1 MFRCGRDT
9 LASPARFRH
18 RTRMMVRPIAVL
30 LLLFGL
36 ATLSPAHA
44 ACLPHPG
51 TEAAVAEC
59 EAAAVGGDA
68 AAALVLGDALGD
80 AGSPRYTPAAA
91 VAWWERAAAAGQ
103 GAALRRLFD
112 AFWFGR
118 GVSADQG
125 RAEAYLDRALAQ
137 RAGWAGLV
145 RALQLESSDVA
156 ASAALYTGG
165 AVAGNCRAQL
175 RLAHG
180 HSRGG
185 WIEKNGAQ
193 AYFWAVVAARRGAT
207 DDSHAL
213 FDERFPYKSCG
224 TEAFFLRDEL
234 GRRVAPELRARAE
247 AAAAA
252 WVPGQVPERM
262 GPPEAPAAPGV
273 AMPARRS
280 ASLPLWMPLP
290 ATLRRPA
297 AKARLD
303 PQAVFA
309 AAGPAV
315 WVVVAARGEDDL
327 KALRTRTGSAVAI
340 DGDTLLTNC
349 HVVVDMAVV
358 YIKQG
363 RRMARVRPVAA
374 DEASDRC
381 LLRAD
386 DVQLKPVAGMRDYD
400 DLKVGESVFSIGAPR
415 GLEATLGQG
424 LVSGL
429 RTIKAVRYVQTT
441 APISAG
447 SSGGGLFD
455 TAGNLL
461 GVTTFQYRE
470 SQGINFAIAAEDY
483 FR

>member
-1 MFRCGRDT
+1 
-9 LASPARFRH
+9 
-18 RTRMMVRPIAVL
+18 MMVRPIAAVL
-30 LLLFGL
+30 LLLGL
-36 ATLSPAHA
+36 VPLSPAHA
-44 ACLPHPG
+44 ACVQRPV
-51 TEAAVAEC
+51 TEAGVAEC
-59 EAAAVGGDA
+59 ESAAVGGDTL
-68 AAALVLGDALGD
+68 AALMLGDALGD
-80 AGSPRYTPAAA
+80 AGSPRYVPAAA
-91 VAWWERAAAAGQ
+91 VAWWERAAAGQ

-118 GVSADQG
+118 GVSADPG
-125 RAEAYLDRALAQ
+125 RADAYLERALAQ
-137 RAGWAGLV
+137 GAGWAGLV
-145 RALQLESSDVA
+145 RAVRLESADAA
-156 ASAALYTGG
+156 ASAALYGG
-165 AVAGNCRAQL
+165 EAVAGNCRAQL

-193 AYFWAVVAARRGAT
+193 AYFWAVVAARRGAS
-207 DDSHAL
+207 DESHPL
-213 FDERFPYKSCG
+213 FDEAFPYKSCG

-234 GRRVAPELRARAE
+234 GRRVAAELRARAE

-252 WVPGQVPERM
+252 WVPGQAPERM
-262 GPPEAPAAPGV
+262 GPAEAPAALGV
-273 AMPARRS
+273 TMPARQS
-280 ASLPLWMPLP
+280 ASLPRWVPLP
-290 ATLRRPA
+290 ATLLRSAP
-297 AKARLD
+297 KARLD

-309 AAGPAV
+309 AAGPSV
-315 WVVVAARGEDDL
+315 WVVVAARGEDEL

-340 DGDTLLTNC
+340 DGNTLLTNC

-363 RRMARVRPVAA
+363 RRMARARPVAA

-381 LLRAD
+381 LLRSD
-386 DVQLKPVAGMRDYD
+386 DAPLTPVAGVRDYG

-455 TAGNLL
+455 VAGNLL
-461 GVTTFQYRE
+461 GVTTFQFRE